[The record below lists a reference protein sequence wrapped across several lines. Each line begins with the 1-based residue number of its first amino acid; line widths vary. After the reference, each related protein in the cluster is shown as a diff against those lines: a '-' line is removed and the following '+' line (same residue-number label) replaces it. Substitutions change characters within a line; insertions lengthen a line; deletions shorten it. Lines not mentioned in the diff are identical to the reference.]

1 MDPGTRSMLVARR
14 FAPLFAAQ
22 FLGAFNDNLVKSAFG
37 VLAAWRLAPGSPAE
51 AGMLAMLAG
60 AVFISPFLLFSGASG
75 TLADR
80 IDKARVARWTK
91 LAEIPVVAGGVAGL
105 ALESVAL
112 LLASLFLLGLH
123 STVFGPVK
131 YALLPQHLP
140 PGELVRGN
148 ALVEAGTFLA
158 ILLGTVLGS
167 ALVLAPGGVAAIA
180 GIGFAA
186 ALGGA
191 LAASRIPPAPPDPGQ
206 STPRPRLLA
215 DTLGVLRLA
224 AADGVQLGAIL
235 ALSWFWAFGAAIV
248 AGLPVLAR
256 GAGGD
261 EAAVTAMLAT
271 FAIGIGAGSL
281 LASRLSRDEDPL
293 RLVVPAAVA
302 MAAFAIDLW
311 LLADGQWRL
320 LADLLGLSVAGGA
333 FSLPLYASLQRRG
346 APGERARVIAAN
358 NIANAA
364 AMAGLAVLCA
374 ILLGRGWTMPMLVGA
389 CGVAT
394 LGVAASCAWLARDAR
409 AG

>member
-1 MDPGTRSMLVARR
+1 MDRGTRSMLVARR

-22 FLGAFNDNLVKSAFG
+22 FLGALNDNLVKSAFG
-37 VLAAWRLAPGSPAE
+37 VLAAWRLAPGSGAE
-51 AGMLAMLAG
+51 AGMLAMVAG
-60 AVFISPFLLFSGASG
+60 AVFIAPFLVFSGASG

-91 LAEIPVVAGGVAGL
+91 LAEIPIVAGGVAGL

-112 LLASLFLLGLH
+112 LLTSLFLLGLH

-140 PGELVRGN
+140 PEELVRGN

-180 GIGFAA
+180 GIGFAT

-191 LAASRIPPAPPDPGQ
+191 LAASRIPPAPPAAPDAA
-206 STPRPRLLA
+206 PRPRILA
-215 DTLGVLRLA
+215 DTIAVLRIA
-224 AADGVQLGAIL
+224 AADRVQLGAIL

-248 AGLPVLAR
+248 SGLPVLAR
-256 GAGGD
+256 DAGGD
-261 EAAVTAMLAT
+261 ETMVTAMLAT

-293 RLVVPAAVA
+293 RLVAPAAVA

>member
-1 MDPGTRSMLVARR
+1 MLADRR

-60 AVFISPFLLFSGASG
+60 AVFIAPFLLFSGASG

-80 IDKARVARWTK
+80 IDKAKVARWTK
-91 LAEIPVVAGGVAGL
+91 LAEIPAVAAGAAGL
-105 ALESVAL
+105 ALEDTVL

-140 PGELVRGN
+140 AAELVRGN

-167 ALVLAPGGVAAIA
+167 ALVLAPGGVPAIAAIGLSAA
-180 GIGFAA
+180 GAGAVAA
-186 ALGGA
+186 WM
-191 LAASRIPPAPPDPGQ
+191 IPPAPPAQGQ
-206 STPRPRLLA
+206 ATPRPRLLA
-215 DTLGVLRLA
+215 DTFAVLRIA
-224 AADGVQLGAIL
+224 AADRVQFGAIL

-261 EAAVTAMLAT
+261 EGLVSAMLAA
-271 FAIGIGAGSL
+271 FAIGVGGGSL
-281 LASRLSRDEDPL
+281 LASLLARDEAPL
-293 RLVVPAAVA
+293 RVVAPSAIA

-311 LLADGQWRL
+311 LHAGTPARL
-320 LADLLGLSVAGGA
+320 LAGLLGLAVAGGA
-333 FSLPLYASLQRRG
+333 FSLPLYASLQRRC
-346 APGERARVIAAN
+346 PPHQRARVIAAN
-358 NIANAA
+358 NVANAA
-364 AMAGLAVLCA
+364 AMAALAVLCA
-374 ILLGRGWTMPMLVGA
+374 FLLERGWTMREVAGG

-394 LGVAASCAWLARDAR
+394 LALAAWCLRLARRAR
-409 AG
+409 TG

>member
-1 MDPGTRSMLVARR
+1 MDDDTRPMLLARR

-37 VLAAWRLAPGSPAE
+37 VLAAWRLASGSAAE

-60 AVFISPFLLFSGASG
+60 AVFIAPFLLFSGASG

-91 LAEIPVVAGGVAGL
+91 LAEIPVVAAGAAGL

-180 GIGFAA
+180 AIGLAA
-186 ALGGA
+186 ALAGA
-191 LAASRIPPAPPDPGQ
+191 MAAWRIPPAPPSAPDAA
-206 STPRPRLLA
+206 PRPRIVA
-215 DTLGVLRLA
+215 DTLGVLRIA
-224 AADGVQLGAIL
+224 ASDRVQLGAIL
-235 ALSWFWAFGAAIV
+235 ALSWFWAFGATIV
-248 AGLPVLAR
+248 SGLPVLAR
-256 GAGGD
+256 GVGGD
-261 EAAVTAMLAT
+261 ETTVTAMLAT
-271 FAIGIGAGSL
+271 FAIGIGAGSI
-281 LASRLSRDEDPL
+281 LAARMARNEEPL
-293 RLVVPAAVA
+293 RLVAPAVVT

-311 LLADGQWRL
+311 LFADGKWRL

-333 FSLPLYASLQRRG
+333 FSLPLYASLQRRC
-346 APGERARVIAAN
+346 APGERARIIAAN
-358 NIANAA
+358 NVANAA
-364 AMAGLAVLCA
+364 AMAGLALLCA
-374 ILLGRGWTMPMLVGA
+374 ALLARGWTMPALVGA
-389 CGVAT
+389 CGLAT
-394 LGVAASCAWLARDAR
+394 LGAGAGCAWLAAKAR
-409 AG
+409 SR